1 MQLGIDGIQVCRNP
15 AASISPCRVMRQS
28 ERYRKKNLTACTM
41 DCPDACSLL
50 VSVGPDGDISIEGNP
65 GHPVTDGFVCAK
77 IRHHGRRLSNSH
89 RILRPLVK
97 RGGEWRT
104 ISWDVALDLCAE
116 RIERYRREPLSIL
129 YFHGEGAKGVLKQAG
144 RLFFSRLGAS
154 RVRGSL
160 CDSAGYRA
168 CLIDFGSRESND
180 LVDILN
186 ARAVVNWGKDLSRSS
201 LHLAALV
208 RKARKQGARV
218 ITISPG
224 GDGNG
229 PFSDVTVSIRPGT
242 DRFLAAAVARC
253 FVEGNGVDPDIE
265 RCAANWPAF
274 RALLEKHPIES
285 LLARCDVT
293 ADDMEEVL
301 RVYRESSPVATVIG
315 AGLQRYGFGGENVRF
330 INALALIS
338 GNIGCA
344 GGGSYFH
351 LNSLRNLN
359 LSWTKGK
366 GEKTRALR
374 MPLIGS
380 DMLDADDPPIR
391 MLWSDGSN
399 MVNQAPNSGQIAG
412 ALDRIPFKVA
422 VDAFMTDTAERAD
435 LVLPSTLMLE
445 QEDIVAS
452 YMHDYVQYVKA
463 VVDPPGE
470 ARSDFRIL
478 SDLGKRL
485 SPPVILPDAE
495 DCLRASLDSPCL
507 DVTLEELRERGFV
520 RAQRPSIAYEGNRF
534 DHPDGKYRFPE
545 MLHDAPSLPAEF
557 PLHLLTLVRRDAMH
571 SQILPDD
578 QDAPPVVR
586 VAPDS
591 SALRGI
597 DRQKDVYMVSP
608 LGRMKICLATL
619 SGLHPQVALYRRGDW
634 IKQGG
639 GVNQLVR
646 EGLTDMGTGASF
658 YDQCVRLENGTGSE
672 DE

>member
-1 MQLGIDGIQVCRNP
+1 MIFLCE
-15 AASISPCRVMRQS
+15 VMKQS
-28 ERYRKKNLTACTM
+28 NQYHNKKLTACTM

-50 VSVGPDGDISIEGNP
+50 VSVDPDGGISIAGNP
-65 GHPVTDGFVCAK
+65 DHPVTDGFVCAK
-77 IRHHGRRLSNSH
+77 IRDHGRRLSSPH

-97 RGGEWRT
+97 REGRWRT
-104 ISWDVALDLCAE
+104 ISWDDALDLCAE
-116 RIERYRREPLSIL
+116 RIERYRREPLSML

-160 CDSAGYRA
+160 CDAAGYRA
-168 CLIDFGSRESND
+168 CLSDFGSRESND
-180 LVDILN
+180 PGDILN
-186 ARAVVNWGKDLSRSS
+186 ARTVVNWGKDLSRSS
-201 LHLAALV
+201 VHLAALV
-208 RKARKQGARV
+208 QRVRKRGARV

-229 PFSDVTVSIRPGT
+229 PFSDILVSIRPGT
-242 DRFLAAAVARC
+242 DRFLAAAVARR
-253 FVEGNGVDPDIE
+253 FIELNGFDPDIE
-265 RCAANWPAF
+265 RYAGNWPVF
-274 RALLEKHPIES
+274 RAFLEKHSSES

-293 ADDMEEVL
+293 SDNMDEIL
-301 RVYRESSPVATVIG
+301 RVYRECGPVATVIG

-359 LSWTKGK
+359 LSWTKEG

-399 MVNQAPNSGQIAG
+399 MVNQAPNSRQIAG

-452 YMHDYVQYVKA
+452 YMHDYVQYVRT

-507 DVTLEELRERGFV
+507 DVTLEALRERGFA
-520 RAQRPSIAYEGNRF
+520 RAQRPSVAYEGNRF

-578 QDAPPVVR
+578 QDVPPVVR

-591 SALRGI
+591 AALRAI
-597 DRQKDVYMVSP
+597 DTQKDVYMVSP
-608 LGRMKICLATL
+608 LGRMKVRLATL
-619 SGLHPQVALYRRGDW
+619 SGLHPRVVLCRRGDW
-634 IKQGG
+634 MKGG
-639 GVNQLVR
+639 AGVNQLVE
-646 EGLTDMGTGASF
+646 EGLTDMGTGAPF
-658 YDQCVRLENGTGSE
+658 YDQCVRLENGTGRE
-672 DE
+672 EER